1 MLTRIPRP
9 ESGEFLEYY
18 ARYIDKVPHEHD
30 AVTALKRQVP
40 AINQLARLT
49 PEQAAFRYADGKWSV
64 RQVVGHLSDAERIF
78 SYRLMRAVR
87 GDRTPIEG
95 FDENMYVETS
105 NFDARPIEELA
116 GELAAVRTATLAL
129 VGSLDESKLALTT
142 TANNA
147 VVSVRA
153 LAFIMAGH
161 TAHHL
166 EILRERYQVDVA

>member
-9 ESGEFLEYY
+9 ESGEYLEYY
-18 ARYIDKVPHEHD
+18 QRYIDKVPHESD
-30 AVTALKRQVP
+30 AVSALKRQVP

-64 RQVVGHLSDAERIF
+64 RQVIGHLSDAERIF
-78 SYRLMRAVR
+78 GYRLLRAVR
-87 GDRTPIEG
+87 GDQTAIEG
-95 FDENMYVETS
+95 FDENRYVEMA
-105 NFDARPIEELA
+105 NFDHRTVEELA
-116 GELAAVRTATLAL
+116 RELAAVRTSSLAL
-129 VGSLDESKLALTT
+129 LGSLDDTKLALTT

-147 VVSVRA
+147 LVSVRA

-166 EILRERYQVDVA
+166 EILRERYSVTVD

>member
-9 ESGEFLEYY
+9 ESGEYLEYY
-18 ARYIDKVPHEHD
+18 GRYIDKVPHEHD

-78 SYRLMRAVR
+78 GYRLMRAVR
-87 GDRTPIEG
+87 GDQTPIEG
-95 FDENMYVETS
+95 FDENMYVAQA
-105 NFDARPIEELA
+105 NFDARPIEDVA
-116 GELAAVRTATLAL
+116 SELAAVRASTLAL
-129 VGSLDESKLALTT
+129 LSSLDEAKLTLTT

-147 VVSVRA
+147 LVSVRA

-166 EILRERYQVDVA
+166 EILRERYSVTVD